1 MADKDE
7 KIRDTEENGDDSA
20 TATAEDVDSLKE
32 AFEVEKEK
40 AEKYL
45 ANWQRSE
52 ADLSNYKKRVEQEK
66 AELSE
71 FANAELI
78 KSLLPVV
85 DDLER
90 ALSNVP
96 CGQEDI
102 SWIEGIRLIYRK
114 LISILEAQGVAQI
127 PCEGEIFNPNVHEAV
142 MCVPGEEGR
151 VVEEIQRGY
160 TLRDRVIR
168 PSMCKVGKNTES

>member
-1 MADKDE
+1 LAEKGK
-7 KIRDTEENGDDSA
+7 KIRDQEEDGDDIVA
-20 TATAEDVDSLKE
+20 ADAEDIESLKQALE
-32 AFEVEKEK
+32 EEKEK

-52 ADLSNYKKRVEQEK
+52 ADLSNYKRRVEQEK

-71 FANAELI
+71 YANAELI

-102 SWIEGIRLIYRK
+102 SWIEGIRLIYKK
-114 LISILEAQGVAQI
+114 LLGILEAQGVVQI
-127 PCEGEIFNPNVHEAV
+127 PCEGEIFNPNIHEAV
-142 MCVPGEEGR
+142 MCVPGEEGK
-151 VVEEIQRGY
+151 VVEETQKGY
-160 TLRDRVIR
+160 TLRDRVLR
-168 PSMCKVGKNTES
+168 PSMCKVGKSTES